1 MISNTLPQVTRWVP
15 NLSIFGSWVISRK
28 MENQSFFQFSSDLKF
43 LLSVTWLNNELRLWS
58 QEDDNHE
65 KTCITFRKVKCIPS
79 FMSIIYTVY
88 DDKTI
93 SQYSKIWSRQYDDAS
108 VVKMGLHFWSLT
120 IWPSN
125 IKCEPVPDAKKIF
138 SKVENTI
145 EFYFWERWTIKSC

>member
-1 MISNTLPQVTRWVP
+1 MVRVITVNLTLSKNLVFRFLRFTSYKNGTIHDELNFINFYHNNLEMISNTLPQVTRWVP

-79 FMSIIYTVY
+79 FVSIIYTVY

-93 SQYSKIWSRQYDDAS
+93 S
-108 VVKMGLHFWSLT
+108 
-120 IWPSN
+120 
-125 IKCEPVPDAKKIF
+125 
-138 SKVENTI
+138 
-145 EFYFWERWTIKSC
+145 